1 MTALFFVIMTKTLTL
16 LEFATD
22 EVLTALLV
30 KERAKCRRRN
40 RCDSKEHHL
49 DRRCEINGMSTRK
62 MLSRM
67 MPPRDLWVRPA
78 KKKRKR
84 LKNGATDTSKNA
96 QKALALTIR
105 RDRQRQMSGERV
117 VYLEELDAF
126 MGRVRERLSAG
137 QLTLEPPLL
146 MPILK
151 GQEVMPEGGM
161 KVTCRPLSVY
171 QRLEDK
177 VILALTSRYLTQLLD
192 KHLHENILSYRRAR
206 RFDGKEHHVTD
217 FNDGIRLVQHY
228 MEAHRGQDIYVAD
241 CDIKKF
247 YDVIPHDMVRGC
259 FVRILNKTRLSEEG
273 KAQVMNVMEAYLR
286 SYNFYTNAWQE
297 AATNQEVF
305 YKIRRKL
312 HDQDNK
318 NRYELG
324 WVDEILQLPEEER
337 RLRGVPQGGAL
348 SLVVANVVL
357 NDVDQEFLGNADDD
371 RLFVRYCD
379 DIILMHT
386 NRDECARLIE
396 CYTESLKRHGLYFH
410 AFKSVSESKCAD
422 APAKTLPGFW
432 HDKSHWVYRWGEGEG
447 DCNRYVGFLGYEMR
461 RDGRMRLRRSN
472 ILRFKDKLNRLFHAI
487 YRYQRDEKHSEEEK
501 AQHRKRSLDN
511 LLAGIDF
518 YEAFDL
524 QQFKRGRQYE
534 YMVRL
539 RARTEARLCAKA

>member
-1 MTALFFVIMTKTLTL
+1 MERTQTL

-22 EVLTALLV
+22 KVLTSLLV

-40 RCDSKEHHL
+40 RCDSKNHHL
-49 DRRCEINGMSTRK
+49 DRDCDIDELSTRK

-67 MPPRDLWVRPA
+67 MPPRHSWVRPS
-78 KKKRKR
+78 KRKP

-96 QKALALTIR
+96 MKALTLTIR
-105 RDRQRQMSGERV
+105 RDRQRQKRGERV
-117 VYLEELDAF
+117 AYLEEMDAF
-126 MGRVRERLSAG
+126 LGRIRERLSAG
-137 QLTLEPPLL
+137 RLILEPPLL

-151 GQEVMPEGGM
+151 GQEVTPDGGM
-161 KVTCRPLSVY
+161 KVICRPLSVY

-177 VILALTSRYLTQLLD
+177 VILALASRYLTQLLD

-206 RFDGKEHHVTD
+206 RFDGKEHRVTD
-217 FNDGIRLVQHY
+217 FNDGIRLVRQY
-228 MEAHRGQDIYVAD
+228 MEAHRGEDIYVAD

-247 YDVIPHDMVRGC
+247 YDTIPHDVVRGC
-259 FVRILNKTRLSEEG
+259 FVRILDKTRLSEEG

-286 SYNFYTNAWQE
+286 SYNFYTNAWEE
-297 AATNQEVF
+297 AAANQNVF
-305 YKIRRKL
+305 YKIRRKF
-312 HDQDNK
+312 HDPENK

-357 NDVDQEFLGNADDD
+357 NDVDQEFLGKDDED

-386 NRDECARLIE
+386 SRKECAQLIE
-396 CYTESLKRHGLYFH
+396 AYTESLTRHGLYYH
-410 AFKSVSESKCAD
+410 SFKSVSESKRHD
-422 APAKTLPGFW
+422 APEKTTPGFW
-432 HDKSHWVYRWGEGEG
+432 HDKSHRVFLWGEGEG
-447 DCNRYVGFLGYEMR
+447 DSNRYVGFLGYEMR

-472 ILRFKDKLNRLFHAI
+472 ILRFKEKLNRLFHAI
-487 YRYQRDEKHSEEEK
+487 YRYQRDESHSEEEK
-501 AQHRKRSLDN
+501 AEHRKRSLDN
-511 LLAGIDF
+511 LLSGIDF

-524 QQFKRGRQYE
+524 QQFKRGRQYQ
-534 YMVRL
+534 YLTRL
-539 RARTEARLCAKA
+539 RAKTEARLIGKA